1 MKKYSWFPVILLV
14 LTLGLFGCGTT
25 NKPQGTAGTVSDSP
39 KNTPQEAQA
48 QAVNVGET
56 FTVPDMFEIT
66 FQNAEWADVIVNT
79 EYGGFTTSNPSGY
92 YGSSTT
98 MEQDEPDTSYLVIH
112 ASIKNIGTAVE
123 TIEGPLC
130 HPGNISSKVKIN
142 DKYDL
147 ESYGIVIESN
157 IGFDAKIDPL
167 KTDDVIFVA
176 RVSDELKDQFE
187 NCEIT
192 LSIYE
197 DDSDAFAE
205 KPSYIYTATFQ

>member
-48 QAVNVGET
+48 QVVNVGET

-66 FQNAEWADVIVNT
+66 FQNAEWADLIAYTNDS
-79 EYGGFTTSNPSGY
+79 GFTTSNLSE
-92 YGSSTT
+92 YGGKVV

-123 TIEGPLC
+123 TIEGGVYPA
-130 HPGNISSKVKIN
+130 NISSKVKIN

-147 ESYGIVIESN
+147 ESYGAVIDSGL
-157 IGFDAKIDPL
+157 GFDSEIDPL
-167 KTDDVIFVA
+167 KTDDVIFVV

-197 DDSDAFAE
+197 DDSDAYAE